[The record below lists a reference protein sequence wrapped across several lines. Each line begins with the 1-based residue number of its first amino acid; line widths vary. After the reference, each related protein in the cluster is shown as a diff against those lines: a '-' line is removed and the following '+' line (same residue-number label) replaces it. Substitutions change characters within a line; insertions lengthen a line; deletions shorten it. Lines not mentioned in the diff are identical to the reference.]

1 MKGQTRKAQ
10 RATIDSMLELFTRV
24 ESINARE
31 QSKLQATQRADA
43 KRIADAEPAR
53 LAAELELSEA
63 AKAEMIARAM
73 TIGVLKD
80 RQR

>member
-10 RATIDSMLELFTRV
+10 RATIDSMLELFIRV

-31 QSKLQATQRADA
+31 QRKLQATQRADA

-53 LAAELELSEA
+53 LAAELELSET
-63 AKAEMIARAM
+63 AKAEMIALAM
-73 TIGVLKD
+73 TLGD
-80 RQR
+80 FNGEQR

>member
-31 QSKLQATQRADA
+31 QRKLQATQQADA

-53 LAAELELSEA
+53 LAAELELSET

-73 TIGVLKD
+73 TLGVLKD